1 MNEGGL
7 STRDILLE
15 FGFQPDESVISDV
28 QPGLAL
34 RLGDFKLSASWVVN
48 DHYVDIVLLSGVYN
62 TSREIGMVDI
72 QLPRQMESR
81 EQCAAWLVWGLNN
94 SSKHLIAESS
104 VQYEWFELGK
114 ANKDK
119 LPWVIDQA
127 AYNARPQCA
136 VERRWLRLA
145 LNTLAEALQDGEN
158 EACVTISF
166 QNNVL
171 LFQRCQPWRAKRRLV
186 DPSSREAALLTRRAH
201 SARGEAK

>member
-1 MNEGGL
+1 MNEGEL

-114 ANKDK
+114 ANK
-119 LPWVIDQA
+119 
-127 AYNARPQCA
+127 
-136 VERRWLRLA
+136 
-145 LNTLAEALQDGEN
+145 EALRRFIW
-158 EACVTISF
+158 ISVWNPPGW
-166 QNNVL
+166 QSC
-171 LFQRCQPWRAKRRLV
+171 R
-186 DPSSREAALLTRRAH
+186 S
-201 SARGEAK
+201 